1 MTSLR
6 TINKQTGEITT
17 IKIKGLWSHFPIP
30 AYQVLARQKEW
41 QAQKVL
47 ACLVSYLG
55 DGGLSVWP
63 SYDAIVERCG
73 ISRSG
78 IRPALDVLV
87 ENGFIKIGHWNE
99 GVKERNKYYFQEC
112 CWDTSKMNKF
122 ASAYR
127 VPTFKCIDCKK
138 TLDGGGFGKDAN
150 GRKVHLGCGGTVIS
164 LESIR
169 KATAFDCEELTS
181 VG

>member
-1 MTSLR
+1 MR
-6 TINKQTGEITT
+6 TINKNTGEINT

-41 QAQKVL
+41 QAQRVL

-63 SYDAIVERCG
+63 SYDAITAKCG
-73 ISRSG
+73 ISRNG

-87 ENGFIKIGHWNE
+87 ENGFIKIGQWNE
-99 GVKERNKYYFQEC
+99 GVKERNKYYFQES

-127 VPTFKCIDCKK
+127 VPTFKCIDCGK
-138 TLDGGGFGKDAN
+138 TMDGGGYGKDPNA
-150 GRKVHLGCGGTVIS
+150 RKVHWGCGGTVVS
-164 LESIR
+164 LESID
-169 KATAFDCEELTS
+169 KAFAIGSTELPS